1 MALRK
6 DVLSMINE
14 QIWLENNSSFFYLKL
29 SVEFANNGYN
39 GISKF
44 FLDQS
49 NEEREHMLKLIQ
61 YVIDREET
69 PSLPQYNY
77 MEEKDEVFDVLKHF
91 KDSLFQ
97 ERQVTSSVQ
106 NILSKAREHNDVF
119 TEDLMVW
126 YVKEQFEEETKFL
139 DIIDKISILKD
150 ELWKLDEELS
160 N

>member
-1 MALRK
+1 
-6 DVLSMINE
+6 
-14 QIWLENNSSFFYLKL
+14 
-29 SVEFANNGYN
+29 
-39 GISKF
+39 
-44 FLDQS
+44 
-49 NEEREHMLKLIQ
+49 MLKLIQ

>member
-29 SVEFANNGYN
+29 SIEFANNGYN

-69 PSLPQYNY
+69 PTLPQYNY

-106 NILSKAREHNDVF
+106 SILSKAREHNDVF

-150 ELWKLDEELS
+150 DLWKLDEELS

>member
-29 SVEFANNGYN
+29 SIEFANNGYN

-69 PSLPQYNY
+69 PTLPQYNY
-77 MEEKDEVFDVLKHF
+77 MEEKDEVFDVI
-91 KDSLFQ
+91 
-97 ERQVTSSVQ
+97 R
-106 NILSKAREHNDVF
+106 
-119 TEDLMVW
+119 
-126 YVKEQFEEETKFL
+126 
-139 DIIDKISILKD
+139 
-150 ELWKLDEELS
+150 
-160 N
+160 